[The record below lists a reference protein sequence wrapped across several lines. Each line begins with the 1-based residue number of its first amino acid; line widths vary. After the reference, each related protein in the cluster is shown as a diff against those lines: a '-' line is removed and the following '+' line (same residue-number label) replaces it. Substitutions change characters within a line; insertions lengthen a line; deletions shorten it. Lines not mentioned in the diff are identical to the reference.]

1 MCRSTS
7 QILQYLSSVLSTYI
21 TGPSLVRD
29 EASVV
34 ITGEIQKPKMFRVI
48 DHNMMT
54 VLLVVPEGINNDTRT
69 DNYFTLSY
77 EAYGMCTNL
86 NKLNQLSAVK

>member
-1 MCRSTS
+1 MPSTS
-7 QILQYLSSVLSTYI
+7 QILQYLSSVLSSYI

-48 DHNMMT
+48 DHNGMT
-54 VLLVVPEGINNDTRT
+54 ILLVIPEGIT
-69 DNYFTLSY
+69 DNTWKDNNFTLSY
-77 EAYGMCTNL
+77 EEYGMCMYF
-86 NKLNQLSAVK
+86 NKLSSTFSC

>member
-21 TGPSLVRD
+21 TGPSLVQD

-34 ITGEIQKPKMFRVI
+34 ITGKIQKTKKFRVI
-48 DHNMMT
+48 DHNGMT
-54 VLLVVPEGINNDTRT
+54 ILLVIPEGITNETWKDNN
-69 DNYFTLSY
+69 FMLSY
-77 EAYGMCTNL
+77 ELYGMCTYF
-86 NKLNQLSAVK
+86 NKLSSSFSC

>member
-1 MCRSTS
+1 MYRSTS
-7 QILQYLSSVLSTYI
+7 QILQYLSSVLSTYV

-34 ITGEIQKPKMFRVI
+34 ITGEIQKPKMFRVS
-48 DHNMMT
+48 DNGMT
-54 VLLVVPEGINNDTRT
+54 VWLVIPKGITNDTSM

-77 EAYGMCTNL
+77 KEYGMCTYF
-86 NKLNQLSAVK
+86 NKLSSSFSC